1 MARNSMP
8 AGGATTDDSMSGD
21 YLSPD
26 SSLNYY
32 TYHLNDGNN
41 SGNKNSTSTTQLPAI
56 IQVHQG
62 LYSNDFKFAESKKW
76 EEKLYSKE
84 FIVFGDYFNLKI

>member
-1 MARNSMP
+1 
-8 AGGATTDDSMSGD
+8 MSGD

-41 SGNKNSTSTTQLPAI
+41 SGNENSTSTTQLPAI